1 MRGFNFLMQNSNWLG
16 AGILMTLLS
25 SFGQTYFISIFAN
38 EIRDEF
44 SLSHGEWGAIYTLGT
59 GVSAFL
65 MIWGGALADKFRARV
80 IVFLAILGLSL
91 SCIAMSVNRLVW
103 VLPMVIL
110 ALRFNGQG
118 MLSHIPGVAMTRWF
132 AAARGKALAIS
143 GLGFSLGQ
151 AFFPMIFVV
160 LMDFL
165 DWRFLWAVAAA
176 MVVAIVP
183 VLLFLLRNERTP
195 QSISN
200 SESSTGMLGKSWTRK
215 EALFNK
221 LFWMIAPAVILP
233 SMFNTAL
240 FFHQVHLIEVKGW
253 EHIDFVT
260 MLPVYTTATVCS
272 MLGAGWAID
281 RWGTGWLMP
290 LSLLPLAGGFI
301 VFWISGS
308 IIYALP
314 GFILIA
320 FTSGI
325 SSVLSSA
332 FWAEYYGT
340 HHLGAIKSLA
350 SSLMVLGSAIG
361 PGITGL
367 LIDYDFDFPRQ
378 MLGIA
383 FLTIGASVL
392 TAFAV
397 QGASTHLIARDR

>member
-1 MRGFNFLMQNSNWLG
+1 MRGFKFLMQNSNWLS

-183 VLLFLLRNERTP
+183 VLLFLLRKERTP

-200 SESSTGMLGKSWTRK
+200 SESSTGMLGKSWTRM

-340 HHLGAIKSLA
+340 RHLGAIKSLA
-350 SSLMVLGSAIG
+350 
-361 PGITGL
+361 PE
-367 LIDYDFDFPRQ
+367 
-378 MLGIA
+378 
-383 FLTIGASVL
+383 LTRK
-392 TAFAV
+392 T
-397 QGASTHLIARDR
+397 

>member
-1 MRGFNFLMQNSNWLG
+1 MSGISFFRQNANWLA
-16 AGILMTLLS
+16 AGILMTLAS
-25 SFGQTYFISIFAN
+25 SFGQTYFISIFADK
-38 EIRDEF
+38 IRDEF
-44 SLSHGEWGAIYTLGT
+44 NLSHGEWGGTYTLGT
-59 GVSAFL
+59 GISAIL
-65 MIWGGALADKFRARV
+65 MIWAGVLADKYRARV
-80 IVFLAILGLSL
+80 IVSAAFLGLAL
-91 SCIAMSVNRLVW
+91 SCIAMAVNSLAW
-103 VLPMVIL
+103 LLPMVIL

-160 LMDFL
+160 LMDL
-165 DWRFLWAVAAA
+165 VKWRFLWGVAAA
-176 MVVAIVP
+176 MLVAIVP
-183 VLLFLLRNERTP
+183 VILFLLRVERTP

-200 SESSTGMLGKSWTRK
+200 AKSSTGMLGKSWTRK

-221 LFWMIAPAVILP
+221 LFWMIAPSVILP

-240 FFHQVHLIEVKGW
+240 FFHQVHLIEVKDW
-253 EHIDFVT
+253 EHIDFVA
-260 MLPVYTTATVCS
+260 MLPVYTTATVFS

-290 LSLLPLAGGFI
+290 LFLLPLAGGFI

-325 SSVLSSA
+325 SLVLSSA

-340 HHLGAIKSLA
+340 RHLGAIKSLA
-350 SSLMVLGSAIG
+350 SSLMVLGSAVG

-367 LIDYDFDFPRQ
+367 LIDYGFDFPQQ
-378 MLGIA
+378 MVGIA
-383 FLTIGASVL
+383 VLTVGASVL
-392 TAFAV
+392 TAYAV
-397 QGASTHLIARDR
+397 QGASPHLITRGG

>member
-1 MRGFNFLMQNSNWLG
+1 MRGFNFLTQNSNWLS

-176 MVVAIVP
+176 IVVAIVP

-195 QSISN
+195 QSI
-200 SESSTGMLGKSWTRK
+200 
-215 EALFNK
+215 
-221 LFWMIAPAVILP
+221 
-233 SMFNTAL
+233 
-240 FFHQVHLIEVKGW
+240 
-253 EHIDFVT
+253 
-260 MLPVYTTATVCS
+260 
-272 MLGAGWAID
+272 
-281 RWGTGWLMP
+281 
-290 LSLLPLAGGFI
+290 
-301 VFWISGS
+301 
-308 IIYALP
+308 
-314 GFILIA
+314 
-320 FTSGI
+320 
-325 SSVLSSA
+325 
-332 FWAEYYGT
+332 
-340 HHLGAIKSLA
+340 
-350 SSLMVLGSAIG
+350 
-361 PGITGL
+361 
-367 LIDYDFDFPRQ
+367 
-378 MLGIA
+378 
-383 FLTIGASVL
+383 
-392 TAFAV
+392 
-397 QGASTHLIARDR
+397 